1 MIENIEWL
9 GHASFRIKEEG
20 KVIYIDPWKIKKP
33 EKADIILITHEH
45 FDHFSKEDVEK
56 LQGENTIIVS
66 IDSVTKKLHGNTRTV
81 KPNEKIKINS
91 IEIECVPAYNT
102 KQERLGYHPKKDGR
116 VGFIINIKG
125 KRIYHVGD
133 SDYIPEMNDIKPDI
147 ALIPVS
153 GTYVMDAEEAAEA
166 TLKIKPKVAIPMHY
180 GDIVGNIN
188 DAKKFKE
195 LLKDKVDVKI
205 LEIQK

>member
-1 MIENIEWL
+1 
-9 GHASFRIKEEG
+9 
-20 KVIYIDPWKIKKP
+20 
-33 EKADIILITHEH
+33 
-45 FDHFSKEDVEK
+45 
-56 LQGENTIIVS
+56 
-66 IDSVTKKLHGNTRTV
+66 
-81 KPNEKIKINS
+81 
-91 IEIECVPAYNT
+91 
-102 KQERLGYHPKKDGR
+102 
-116 VGFIINIKG
+116 
-125 KRIYHVGD
+125 
-133 SDYIPEMNDIKPDI
+133 MNDIKPDI